1 MHVTTEALALLGAYG
16 YSHDCVV
23 EKLVRD
29 AKIQQLYE
37 GTNQVQRL
45 VIAGQLIASIM
56 PKATTA
62 KAGR

>member
-1 MHVTTEALALLGAYG
+1 
-16 YSHDCVV
+16 VV